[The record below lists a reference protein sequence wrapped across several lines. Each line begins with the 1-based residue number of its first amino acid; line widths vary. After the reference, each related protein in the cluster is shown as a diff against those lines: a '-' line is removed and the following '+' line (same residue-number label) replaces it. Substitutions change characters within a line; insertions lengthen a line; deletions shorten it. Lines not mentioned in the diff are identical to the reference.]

1 MNNNI
6 IIFGFGV
13 IGTEILYEI
22 VKKNRSKKLNIN
34 IVEKDFLNFPGG
46 VAYSE
51 KNSKFGFFN
60 NPLRLSNN
68 EFKSWVKN
76 KNNQKKIISYFNS
89 KKNLNLKKWL
99 NKNSSRNF
107 KKFVNLN
114 EIYLPRLTYSLYL
127 SDKFK
132 KTVKILKD
140 KRFIKVNFFQGE
152 LKSIKKLALK
162 NQYLCK
168 IKNLEKKNIFLKD
181 NSVIK
186 KIQKKNI
193 NLKVNKYLKGD
204 SVILGLGIIPPKN
217 VNKNRNFI
225 SKNYIHDFYD
235 EGSTNNLLNKINEK
249 KKLKFINLI
258 FIGNKAGLLE
268 TVQELENTEKKISK
282 KLKILSISPSSL
294 TLEKAELTRNYH
306 SYKFKF
312 LTESKISKIKKS
324 DEILSLIKN
333 EFKYGIKKKYNKYDV
348 WTLILKKKILD
359 KCIKK
364 LNEYEKK
371 VYNNKIFSKLR
382 NLTRYTYPETVEA
395 KLRLE
400 KKGMLKNIKDKV
412 IMIKKFR
419 NKILIKTLSNK
430 SYLADIVV
438 NVSGPVAL
446 SKISSEADYIKS
458 LKKISNDFNDRGFVS
473 DKFSQISDKIYAPG
487 TLSSNFNTERKT
499 IIKSITEN
507 CKRSATHIIKNLL

>member
-132 KTVKILKD
+132 KIVKILKD

-152 LKSIKKLALK
+152 LKSIRKLTLK

-168 IKNLEKKNIFLKD
+168 IENLQKKNNFLK
-181 NSVIK
+181 NNTVIK
-186 KIQKKNI
+186 KIQKK
-193 NLKVNKYLKGD
+193 KY
-204 SVILGLGIIPPKN
+204 
-217 VNKNRNFI
+217 
-225 SKNYIHDFYD
+225 
-235 EGSTNNLLNKINEK
+235 
-249 KKLKFINLI
+249 
-258 FIGNKAGLLE
+258 
-268 TVQELENTEKKISK
+268 
-282 KLKILSISPSSL
+282 
-294 TLEKAELTRNYH
+294 
-306 SYKFKF
+306 
-312 LTESKISKIKKS
+312 
-324 DEILSLIKN
+324 
-333 EFKYGIKKKYNKYDV
+333 
-348 WTLILKKKILD
+348 
-359 KCIKK
+359 
-364 LNEYEKK
+364 
-371 VYNNKIFSKLR
+371 
-382 NLTRYTYPETVEA
+382 
-395 KLRLE
+395 
-400 KKGMLKNIKDKV
+400 
-412 IMIKKFR
+412 
-419 NKILIKTLSNK
+419 
-430 SYLADIVV
+430 
-438 NVSGPVAL
+438 
-446 SKISSEADYIKS
+446 
-458 LKKISNDFNDRGFVS
+458 
-473 DKFSQISDKIYAPG
+473 
-487 TLSSNFNTERKT
+487 
-499 IIKSITEN
+499 
-507 CKRSATHIIKNLL
+507 

>member
-132 KTVKILKD
+132 KIVKILKD

-152 LKSIKKLALK
+152 LKSIRKLTLK
-162 NQYLCK
+162 NKYLCK
-168 IKNLEKKNIFLKD
+168 I
-181 NSVIK
+181 
-186 KIQKKNI
+186 
-193 NLKVNKYLKGD
+193 VN
-204 SVILGLGIIPPKN
+204 
-217 VNKNRNFI
+217 F
-225 SKNYIHDFYD
+225 
-235 EGSTNNLLNKINEK
+235 
-249 KKLKFINLI
+249 
-258 FIGNKAGLLE
+258 
-268 TVQELENTEKKISK
+268 
-282 KLKILSISPSSL
+282 
-294 TLEKAELTRNYH
+294 
-306 SYKFKF
+306 
-312 LTESKISKIKKS
+312 
-324 DEILSLIKN
+324 
-333 EFKYGIKKKYNKYDV
+333 
-348 WTLILKKKILD
+348 
-359 KCIKK
+359 
-364 LNEYEKK
+364 
-371 VYNNKIFSKLR
+371 
-382 NLTRYTYPETVEA
+382 
-395 KLRLE
+395 
-400 KKGMLKNIKDKV
+400 
-412 IMIKKFR
+412 
-419 NKILIKTLSNK
+419 
-430 SYLADIVV
+430 
-438 NVSGPVAL
+438 
-446 SKISSEADYIKS
+446 
-458 LKKISNDFNDRGFVS
+458 
-473 DKFSQISDKIYAPG
+473 
-487 TLSSNFNTERKT
+487 
-499 IIKSITEN
+499 
-507 CKRSATHIIKNLL
+507 